1 MQSIAC
7 VVVVNTRKDVQS
19 KIMTIICRI
28 VMWWTLCQYIW
39 WYSSAQGGQILGYQV
54 SDNLINTHRYGVNNI
69 LFIQF

>member
-7 VVVVNTRKDVQS
+7 VVVVNARKDVQS

-54 SDNLINTHRYGVNNI
+54 PFILRNTHLNTI
-69 LFIQF
+69 STFLTS